1 MVETSD
7 RPCAHGQ
14 TAKEADVGVH
24 YAEDAEERDADEPYA
39 VQRVVLAFL
48 AVAAACLGVYR
59 GDERVLAN
67 VDVGVR
73 VERTIRVMADRLD
86 SPRSLQAH
94 PSGWAETPLALGVA
108 GDWASTA
115 QVSVPVLRDLMGTAV

>member
-24 YAEDAEERDADEPYA
+24 YAEDAEERDADEPNA

-48 AVAAACLGVYR
+48 AACLGVYR

-108 GDWASTA
+108 GHSASRA
-115 QVSVPVLRDLMGTAV
+115 QVSVPVLHDLVGTAV